1 MICPFLGIPGDS
13 KTSLA
18 FPSTW
23 NCCHHCS
30 PVLPVALDHQKK
42 SCLTGEYEACPVFQQ
57 EANTALPRDL
67 RYVKSRL
74 ANRNAFW
81 KIAFAIPAFLMM
93 VLVFGG
99 NFFVQGMPLP
109 IGSFSETS
117 SPTGSLLSLPATL
130 MESTPTTF
138 LEMTP
143 VPASPSTLTPSPL
156 PNPDSTLSRSRVT
169 PIITRKPHG
178 MGEWIGVNYIFVIY
192 RVKQG
197 WSIER
202 LAAHYDTTAAALMAV
217 NYRLITP
224 LYPGQLIVI
233 PINQVDVSG
242 LPQFEAYQVTEDI
255 SLEEL
260 AERLSVDPFQLQY
273 FNGFGMD
280 EQITAREWIIVP
292 RERTK

>member
-1 MICPFLGIPGDS
+1 
-13 KTSLA
+13 
-18 FPSTW
+18 
-23 NCCHHCS
+23 
-30 PVLPVALDHQKK
+30 
-42 SCLTGEYEACPVFQQ
+42 
-57 EANTALPRDL
+57 
-67 RYVKSRL
+67 
-74 ANRNAFW
+74 
-81 KIAFAIPAFLMM
+81 
-93 VLVFGG
+93 
-99 NFFVQGMPLP
+99 
-109 IGSFSETS
+109 
-117 SPTGSLLSLPATL
+117 
-130 MESTPTTF
+130 
-138 LEMTP
+138 
-143 VPASPSTLTPSPL
+143 
-156 PNPDSTLSRSRVT
+156 
-169 PIITRKPHG
+169 